1 MPVTY
6 VNGALLD
13 ARDAAVSAFDHG
25 LLAGDGVFETVL
37 LRAGRPF
44 ALRRHLERLERSA
57 VALGIEP
64 PGAPTLRNAVADV
77 VGASGVAEGRI
88 RLTVTAG
95 RGPLSSRRLPGEQT
109 VVVAVE
115 PTTAPAASA
124 SVVVVPWRRNE
135 RGALAGL
142 KTVSYGENVRALAWA
157 AERGGDEAVFANT
170 EDLLCEG
177 SGSNVFVAIDGTMLT
192 PALSSGCL
200 AGVTRALV
208 LERLGGEEADVAIGR
223 FCAEVV
229 EEAFLAS
236 SVRGLQPIASIDG
249 APLRACPG
257 PLTEKL
263 RAAYLD
269 LLASTDEP

>member
-13 ARDAAVSAFDHG
+13 ERDATVSAFDHG
-25 LLAGDGVFETVL
+25 LVTGDGIFETVL

-44 ALRRHLERLERSA
+44 ALGRHLERLARSA
-57 VALGIEP
+57 AALGIEP
-64 PGAPTLRNAVADV
+64 PGAPTLEKAVEDV

-115 PTTAPAASA
+115 PSAPPAASA
-124 SVVVVPWRRNE
+124 NVVVVPWRRNE

-157 AERGGDEAVFANT
+157 AEHGGDEAIFANT
-170 EDLLCEG
+170 RDLLCEG
-177 SGSNVFVAIDGTMLT
+177 SGSNVFVVIGGTMCT

-200 AGVTRALV
+200 AGVTRGLV
-208 LERLGGEEADVAIGR
+208 LERLGGDEADVAIGR
-223 FCAEVV
+223 FTAATV

-236 SVRGLQPIASIDG
+236 SVRGVQPIAAIDG
-249 APLRACPG
+249 APLHTCPG
-257 PLTEKL
+257 PRTDKV
-263 RAAYLD
+263 RAAYLELVD
-269 LLASTDEP
+269 STDEP